1 MALLYYIS
9 AYFSRF
15 FIKKIV
21 YYTIKEA
28 ISTTTSKQ
36 EFIMK
41 RFWLIALCL
50 TGAWLCADVKLPSIF
65 SDHAVLQRSKAT
77 AIYGKADPGEK
88 VSAVY
93 GSAKGETIAGK
104 DGKFTLTLDLSKDDG
119 TAKELTVSG
128 KNSIVIKDVIV
139 GEVWFCTGQSN
150 MALNI
155 FRTLDASA
163 VIRSSSNNK
172 IRMFSMPLRTNLE
185 PQDDAPGQWLI
196 ASPENTGRFTAVGYF
211 FAKKLNQTTGSAV
224 GLVNPSWG
232 GSHIEAWICK
242 EHLAKSTPAVKASA
256 DKDLDNFINYNTYR
270 DAYIKKLQAWE
281 KSLNWVDDGKST
293 APPANAKWTKSP
305 ALTSNFPFQGVI
317 WFRKTIDLKPE
328 DIRPDGRVEVYFRK
342 IMVGTTI
349 YWNGKAVLTVSRA
362 RSVENWPIR
371 FYIAAKPGKHTMMMR
386 VSGTEKVFHFP
397 GENRIGKQPNAAG
410 WEFFREKVFPQA
422 APEKVAARPFF
433 MPTRPYANH
442 IPSQIFN
449 ALVNPNIRYTAKG
462 VLWYQG
468 ESNATSQ
475 KSHLYGEHVK
485 ALVSCLRA
493 SSGNPELRFYAV
505 QLPDHQAK
513 QSDPNVT
520 GYWPVIR
527 DGQTRALKMFPYTAE
542 VIIND
547 TGEAND
553 IHPINKKPVGNR
565 LAAIALNRD
574 YGRKDIVCDAPQA
587 VRASG
592 KGNVVT
598 VEYTNCHG
606 GLIARKLPENYWLI
620 RSQNKSAR
628 LVPNSP
634 GSEVEGF
641 ALCGKD
647 GKWFWA
653 NAVIK
658 GNCVIV
664 TSEKVPHPVKIRYAY
679 QNNPTCNLFNG
690 AGLPAGQMAMDIQEN
705 PGKSDAAKEN
715 FSLKI
720 EKIYPPNILPNPE
733 LKKAADGTVPGWKF
747 VDFSKRGGFT
757 FSVDNGVV
765 TITNNIKSYAY
776 YTSFNV
782 PVEEGVTYY
791 AGGSMRSATK
801 ALIWLETL
809 QYNDKRPPYYPP
821 YSNTRIFALQAEPS
835 TDPVLN
841 KELQLF
847 IDPAYIV
854 DSSTWITG
862 GKEFTVP
869 KGHGVTRYNFMAG
882 CYGGKPGHVSYKN
895 LFLVKAEHRAK
906 ITLNGR
912 NFTSAV
918 IFRRPRQEL
927 SQHRLDPS
935 AKEQSFEAFLP
946 SRTVTYFIELTDVN
960 GKKYERAL

>member
-1 MALLYYIS
+1 
-9 AYFSRF
+9 
-15 FIKKIV
+15 
-21 YYTIKEA
+21 
-28 ISTTTSKQ
+28 
-36 EFIMK
+36 MK
-41 RFWLIALCL
+41 RFL
-50 TGAWLCADVKLPSIF
+50 TAACTLAGMLLSADVTLPSIF
-65 SDHAVLQRSKAT
+65 SDHAVMQRSKAT

-119 TAKELTVSG
+119 IAKELTVSG
-128 KNSIVIKDVIV
+128 KNKIVIKDVIA
-139 GEVWFCTGQSN
+139 GEVWFCAGQSN
-150 MALNI
+150 MAMI
-155 FRTLDASA
+155 IDRTMNAREVVKNSA
-163 VIRSSSNNK
+163 NNK

-196 ASPENTGRFTAVGYF
+196 ASPENTGRFTATGYY
-211 FAKKLNQTTGSAV
+211 FAQALNREQGVAV
-224 GLVNPSWG
+224 GLINPSWG
-232 GSHIEAWICK
+232 GSFIEAWICK
-242 EHLAKSTPAVKASA
+242 EHLKNSTPAVKASA
-256 DKDLDNFINYNTYR
+256 DKELDNYINYTTYR

-293 APPANAKWTKSP
+293 APPADAKWEKSP
-305 ALTSNFPFQGVI
+305 ALTSDFPFQGVI

-349 YWNGKAVLTVSRA
+349 YWDGKAVLTVSRA

-422 APEKVAARPFF
+422 APEKIAARPFF
-433 MPTRPYANH
+433 MPTRPYANQM
-442 IPSQIFN
+442 PSQIFN

-468 ESNATSQ
+468 ESNATRY
-475 KSHLYGEHVK
+475 KSHLYGEHIK
-485 ALVSCLRA
+485 ALITCLRK

-505 QLPDHQAK
+505 QLPNHQAK
-513 QSDPNVT
+513 QSDPNIT
-520 GYWPVIR
+520 GYWPIVR
-527 DGQTRALKMFPYTAE
+527 NGQTKALKMFPYTAE

-553 IHPINKKPVGNR
+553 IHPIEKKPVGDR

-574 YGRKDIVCDAPQA
+574 YGRKDIICDAPQA
-587 VRASG
+587 VKAYR

-606 GLIARKLPENYWLI
+606 GLIARKLPESYWLI
-620 RSQNKSAR
+620 RNQNKTAK

-641 ALCGKD
+641 ALCGTD

-653 NAVIK
+653 NAKIE
-658 GNCVIV
+658 GNCVIAS
-664 TSEKVPHPVKIRYAY
+664 SEKVPAPVKIRYAY

-690 AGLPAGQMAMDIQEN
+690 AGLPAGQMEMDIQFKD
-705 PGKSDAAKEN
+705 KSPAAKEH

-733 LKKAADGTVPGWKF
+733 FKTAADGTVPGWQF
-747 VDFSKRGGFT
+747 IDFSKRGGFT
-757 FSVDNGVV
+757 FSINNGVV
-765 TITNNIKSYAY
+765 TITNSIKSYAY
-776 YTSFNV
+776 YTCFNV
-782 PVEEGVTYY
+782 PVEEGTTYY

-809 QYNDKRPPYYPP
+809 QYSDKLPPYYPP
-821 YSNTRIFALQAEPS
+821 YSNTTIFALQAEPS

-841 KELQLF
+841 KELKLF
-847 IDPAYIV
+847 LDPEYIV

-869 KGHGVTRYNFMAG
+869 KGHGITKYNFMAG
-882 CYGGKPGHVSYKN
+882 CYGGKPGHVSYKMP
-895 LFLVKAEHRAK
+895 FLVKAEHRVK
-906 ITLNGR
+906 ITLYGK
-912 NFTSAV
+912 NFTSAA
-918 IFRRPRQEL
+918 IFRRPRQQI
-927 SQHRLDPS
+927 SVHKLDPV
-935 AKEQSFEAFLP
+935 AAEQSIEGILP
-946 SRTVTYFIELTDVN
+946 SRLDSYFIELTGSD